1 MFNSLFRR
9 NFVPLFTVLFC
20 LVSCVDND
28 YDLSDVDTD
37 DLTVGDK
44 WSLNLGTGVLSAAD
58 LLDVDNVDEIF
69 TDTNGD
75 YIARYSSVISVTP
88 SRTPVIRDQSFELG
102 SVPIPLHGIGAI
114 PPQGVEISVERTS
127 GQLEIKGA
135 DGIEEL
141 YRAELNTAAD
151 KSLLGITVRTGDF
164 TIPGATAIV
173 NLTLP
178 DGYVID
184 TDYTPAGVTVDG
196 TEIEWTFTLGAANSY
211 TLSLPVSTIDVSG
224 DNTVTVE
231 AVLKIP
237 GGTVVDLGPAP
248 SMAYTVS
255 FGSLDYKVVYGKFDI
270 TFSSSPKTADIG
282 KLYDI
287 FDDEDAVLSFR
298 EPYILLDTRSNIG
311 MPVAAVLEITPDG
324 DGSGS
329 EVRVEDIPIPAA
341 PEYGGSSFARF
352 WMGET
357 DPGSSDYIFKY
368 AEGLGDVI
376 KESRENIYLAGSG
389 RSAATQ
395 GQQFFPA
402 DARADLEY
410 TIEIPLAP
418 ARDFYAVSVQS
429 LEDAFGDMRDYLF
442 SAGTAEIYGTATN
455 SMPLNFDLDMIITG
469 EDGQSVG
476 ITFPTQYIAG
486 PVSPSEPSVSEISF
500 YFNEA
505 AVARMATAQDM
516 ELRFVATGM
525 DQAPALNSGHE
536 VLLDLKI
543 RKSGGIH
550 ID

>member
-1 MFNSLFRR
+1 M
-9 NFVPLFTVLFC
+9 FTVLFC

-44 WSLNLGTGVLSAAD
+44 WSLNLGTGVLSASE

-69 TDTNGD
+69 TDSNGD

-102 SVPIPLHGIGAI
+102 SVPIPLQGIGAI
-114 PPQGVEISVERTS
+114 PPQGVEISVDRTS

-164 TIPGATAIV
+164 TVPGATAVV
-173 NLTLP
+173 NLALP

-196 TEIEWTFTLGAANSY
+196 TEIEWTFTLGSANSY

-248 SMAYTVS
+248 SVAYTVS

-324 DGSGS
+324 DGSGA

-389 RSAATQ
+389 RSVATQ

-500 YFNEA
+500 YFDEA

-516 ELRFVATGM
+516 ELRFVAMGM
-525 DQAPALNSGHE
+525 DQAPALNSNHE

>member
-9 NFVPLFTVLFC
+9 NLVPLFTVLFC

-44 WSLNLGTGVLSAAD
+44 WSLNLGTGVLSASE

-69 TDTNGD
+69 TDPNGD
-75 YIARYSSVISVTP
+75 YIARYTSVISVTP

-102 SVPIPLHGIGAI
+102 SVPIPLQGIGAI
-114 PPQGVEISVERTS
+114 PPQGVEISVDRTS

-151 KSLLGITVRTGDF
+151 KSLLGITVRTSDF
-164 TIPGATAIV
+164 TIPGTTAVV

-184 TDYTPAGVTVDG
+184 TDYTPAGVRVDG
-196 TEIEWTFTLGAANSY
+196 TEIEWTFPLGSANDY

-237 GGTVVDLGPAP
+237 GSTVVDLGPDP
-248 SMAYTVS
+248 SVAYTVS

-298 EPYILLDTRSNIG
+298 EPYILLDARSNIG

-352 WMGET
+352 WIGET

-368 AEGLGDVI
+368 AEGMGDVI

-455 SMPLNFDLDMIITG
+455 SMPLNFDFEMIITG

-476 ITFPTQYIAG
+476 ITFPIQYIAG

-500 YFNEA
+500 YFDEA